1 MQQIGQTHSH
11 FWASVIPQSDRDAV
25 KKICITVFW
34 FIFSPGDGVAPHNTN
49 VIGDINCEVD
59 TEVRHQ
65 RSQVNGNQPPGIW
78 SFTMQW
84 DPEPKCKQ
92 AGYWVKRVGSSIF

>member
-1 MQQIGQTHSH
+1 MSQ
-11 FWASVIPQSDRDAV
+11 F
-25 KKICITVFW
+25 FW

-65 RSQVNGNQPPGIW
+65 RSQVNGNQPPGI
-78 SFTMQW
+78 
-84 DPEPKCKQ
+84 
-92 AGYWVKRVGSSIF
+92 